1 MCVENELMCVALR
14 DCGYKQQ
21 QKQTMRTLRD
31 CEILN
36 TLYFFKFNVLRQ
48 ALAFVFD

>member
-1 MCVENELMCVALR
+1 MSVENELMCVALR
-14 DCGYKQQ
+14 DCGYKQ
-21 QKQTMRTLRD
+21 QTMRTLRD

-48 ALAFVFD
+48 ALASMFD